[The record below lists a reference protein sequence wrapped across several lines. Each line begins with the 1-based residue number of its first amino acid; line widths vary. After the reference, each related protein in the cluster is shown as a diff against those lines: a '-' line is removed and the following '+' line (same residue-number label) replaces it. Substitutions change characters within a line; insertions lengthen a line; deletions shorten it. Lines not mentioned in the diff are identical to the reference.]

1 MKGEK
6 VMRFYCSFLLA
17 WVILSPSF
25 PGFAQSVDV
34 SSAQIALWD
43 AVLAGDVPKV
53 MDLVRAGADVNRLDI
68 RTSVAGSNG
77 RRPLNYAAL
86 QNDTTMITALL
97 EAGALINLTNHSGF
111 TPLHHAGEAGA
122 KDAAALL
129 MAQGADLTLRNR
141 RAQTPIETALAFGH
155 PDVAEV
161 MRQARVPSK

>member
-1 MKGEK
+1 MKGRK
-6 VMRFYCSFLLA
+6 VSMFYCSLLLA

-53 MDLVRAGADVNRLDI
+53 MDLVRAGADVNRLDL
-68 RTSVAGSNG
+68 RTSVAGAKG
-77 RRPLNYAAL
+77 LPPLHYAAL
-86 QNDTTMITALL
+86 QNDTAMITALL

-129 MAQGADLTLRNR
+129 MAPGGDLTLRNR